1 MLPPGSLVENQSFWV
16 KNIHFRLIEPIMNQ
30 FHVFE
35 KNWTLLISG
44 MGKMVYFRQNTS
56 KLNYTWAV
64 YRYMI
69 LSPVIL
75 HRRYKIEHLKGWYE
89 VNSKM
94 AGWHVVEKYLE
105 EVGKHSTLI
114 GKYWITMF
122 LVLRKGYYIDN
133 HLDSNWTV
141 LNSKTV
147 KKRQKT
153 SNPSSDC

>member
-1 MLPPGSLVENQSFWV
+1 MFNLWAKISLNQFAYPKSV
-16 KNIHFRLIEPIMNQ
+16 LQNNILNTLIVYRLI
-30 FHVFE
+30 F
-35 KNWTLLISG
+35 IS
-44 MGKMVYFRQNTS
+44 
-56 KLNYTWAV
+56 L
-64 YRYMI
+64 
-69 LSPVIL
+69 IL
-75 HRRYKIEHLKGWYE
+75 HRRYEIEHKKGWYE

-141 LNSKTV
+141 LNSVTV
-147 KKRQKT
+147 KKRQKQVT
-153 SNPSSDC
+153 HHLTVNLIFNLWFSLRWCWLRMWYQNAWL

>member
-1 MLPPGSLVENQSFWV
+1 MLSPGSLVENQSFWV

-35 KNWTLLISG
+35 KKLNVTNNG
-44 MGKMVYFRQNTS
+44 YDPYRMGKMVYFRQNTS

-69 LSPVIL
+69 LFSVIL

-147 KKRQKT
+147 KKTTK
-153 SNPSSDC
+153 N